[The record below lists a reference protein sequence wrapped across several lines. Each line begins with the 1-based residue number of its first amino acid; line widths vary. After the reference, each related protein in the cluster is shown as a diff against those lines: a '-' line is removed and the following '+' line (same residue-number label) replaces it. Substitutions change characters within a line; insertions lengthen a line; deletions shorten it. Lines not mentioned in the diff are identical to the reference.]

1 MPLGWP
7 LRYRNDGAESP
18 PRSPP
23 KPLRG
28 SDILGD
34 GIPVKRY
41 SQDKVRLFTRKLN
54 SLGVQGSTKIY
65 EQAGFVLSRSED
77 HQIVAKLNTEKLP
90 RISSPSD
97 PRYQR
102 SKKLDGKLSTSR
114 MLEEEIERLSYLL
127 QEEQESHRRTKMERA
142 DELRK
147 RIKLDIL

>member
-1 MPLGWP
+1 MMGPNRL
-7 LRYRNDGAESP
+7 LDHRQNLFAEVISSATEYLLKDIART
-18 PRSPP
+18 RSAFF
-23 KPLRG
+23 
-28 SDILGD
+28 S
-34 GIPVKRY
+34 
-41 SQDKVRLFTRKLN
+41 SKLN

-65 EQAGFVLSRSED
+65 EQAGFELSRSED